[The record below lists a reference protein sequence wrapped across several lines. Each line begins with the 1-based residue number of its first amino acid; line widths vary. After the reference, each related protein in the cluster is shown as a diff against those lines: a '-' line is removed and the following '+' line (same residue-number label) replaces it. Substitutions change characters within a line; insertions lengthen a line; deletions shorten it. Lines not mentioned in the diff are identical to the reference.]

1 MNNTKR
7 QRGAN
12 FTADEKTFVLTLIS
26 EQRHIIE
33 NKKTDAVTNKE
44 KQRCWEELTNKFNS
58 CSPSGAMRSVTSLQK
73 FYTNKKKEVRK
84 EVADK
89 KVFMRKTGGGPSSS
103 KCEDPYLQ
111 LTLATMDENSVYG
124 LETQYGGDS
133 ELFQTIGEEDNE
145 DHENDNVVPIATS
158 SPHIP
163 EAMDEVHKT
172 KKRVFSDTYDQ
183 GEENANF
190 KADWGDYK
198 VEHLKKKKSKEL
210 QTVINRR
217 RPTITALHSSHLSK
231 TYDELATKK
240 MELVEAQ
247 LEGQKHDE
255 ERKQVEFLL
264 RKQILELDIE
274 IKKEQLRKLKQDNTE
289 KQ

>member
-1 MNNTKR
+1 M
-7 QRGAN
+7 Q
-12 FTADEKTFVLTLIS
+12 
-26 EQRHIIE
+26 
-33 NKKTDAVTNKE
+33 
-44 KQRCWEELTNKFNS
+44 
-58 CSPSGAMRSVTSLQK
+58 
-73 FYTNKKKEVRK
+73 
-84 EVADK
+84 
-89 KVFMRKTGGGPSSS
+89 
-103 KCEDPYLQ
+103 
-111 LTLATMDENSVYG
+111 
-124 LETQYGGDS
+124 
-133 ELFQTIGEEDNE
+133 
-145 DHENDNVVPIATS
+145 
-158 SPHIP
+158 
-163 EAMDEVHKT
+163 
-172 KKRVFSDTYDQ
+172 
-183 GEENANF
+183 F

-231 TYDELATKK
+231 AYDELATKK